1 MSASFRSTTPY
12 TALPYPPSGVGG
24 EAEASVGVELL
35 NSLHKPYVALTDEVF
50 EGKLIATISFGHRYH
65 QAKVLLDELLL
76 SLLVARTSLLGE
88 DYLLAVGK
96 ETILAYLRQITG
108 QQLRR
113 FESTWGSGF
122 GAPLW
127 RERGL

>member
-50 EGKLIATISFGHRYH
+50 EEKLIAAISFATDTTR
-65 QAKVLLDELLL
+65 
-76 SLLVARTSLLGE
+76 
-88 DYLLAVGK
+88 
-96 ETILAYLRQITG
+96 
-108 QQLRR
+108 RR
-113 FESTWGSGF
+113 FFSMSFYLAFWSPGRAFWERITS
-122 GAPLW
+122 W
-127 RERGL
+127 RSVRRQSLPIFAK